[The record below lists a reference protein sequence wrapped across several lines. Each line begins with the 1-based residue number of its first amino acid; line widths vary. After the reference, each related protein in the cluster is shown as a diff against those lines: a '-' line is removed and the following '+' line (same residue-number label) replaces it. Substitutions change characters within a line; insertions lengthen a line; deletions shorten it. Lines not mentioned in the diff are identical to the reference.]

1 MNNRLKQL
9 EFHRDAKIAENRD
22 DDETVLEFRR
32 SFREQFKEFVGEH
45 SQSNTEDFAEK
56 SLKEV
61 WTLVNEL
68 ESKRAYREMT
78 EKSFR
83 ASPLTKTNQKTKTE

>member
-1 MNNRLKQL
+1 MNNGLKRL

-61 WTLVNEL
+61 WTLVKKLEL
-68 ESKRAYREMT
+68 ERTYREMPA
-78 EKSFR
+78 KKFF
-83 ASPLTKTNQKTKTE
+83 ASPLAETNQKTKS